1 METKTM
7 KIIFSAAAL
16 ALLAGCSTPTVN
28 LSTAEPIK
36 VDIAMRLDVYDHN
49 KATGTTASGA
59 GANTAEEPETRRR
72 NRMADIQNFKNSR
85 LIGEGHDGLLSVR
98 VETQGE
104 AGDYVRKTVAAENA
118 DRMAVMKSIAEKGQK
133 SLPDVQTEQAALWRK
148 RSFEGELIE
157 VPNPDGTFA
166 WASKSGG

>member
-7 KIIFSAAAL
+7 KIFCHAAAL
-16 ALLAGCSTPTVN
+16 ALLAGCSAPTVN

-36 VDIAMRLDVYDHN
+36 VDISMRLDVYSHD
-49 KATGTTASGA
+49 KAAATKTPGAS
-59 GANTAEEPETRRR
+59 TAEEPETRRR

-98 VETQGE
+98 VETPGE
-104 AGDYVRKTVAAENA
+104 AGDYVRKTVAAENL
-118 DRMAVMKSIAEKGQK
+118 DRMALMKAVAEKGQK
-133 SLPDVQTEQAALWRK
+133 SLPDVQSEQSSLWQK

-157 VPNPDGTFA
+157 VANPDGTFA
-166 WASKSGG
+166 WTAKSGG

>member
-1 METKTM
+1 MDTKTM
-7 KIIFSAAAL
+7 NIFVPAAAL

-49 KATGTTASGA
+49 KAAGTKSAA
-59 GANTAEEPETRRR
+59 ANTTEQPETRRR

-98 VETQGE
+98 VETPGDD
-104 AGDYVRKTVAAENA
+104 GDYVRKTVAAENV

-166 WASKSGG
+166 WTAKSGG